1 MVPVFVL
8 VRLPRVTESSSRCHR
23 RRETKEGEAGLSSGS
38 PLLSSPPS
46 LLFFFHQSVSSALF
60 TAAPLKRSAETR
72 FR

>member
-38 PLLSSPPS
+38 PLLPLSY
-46 LLFFFHQSVSSALF
+46 FFFISLSLRLCLQL
-60 TAAPLKRSAETR
+60 LR
-72 FR
+72 

>member
-38 PLLSSPPS
+38 PLLSSLSPI
-46 LLFFFHQSVSSALF
+46 FFHQSVSSALF

>member
-38 PLLSSPPS
+38 PLLSLSY
-46 LLFFFHQSVSSALF
+46 FFFHQSVSSALF

>member
-38 PLLSSPPS
+38 PLLSSLSPI
-46 LLFFFHQSVSSALF
+46 FFFISLSLRLCLQL
-60 TAAPLKRSAETR
+60 LR
-72 FR
+72 

>member
-38 PLLSSPPS
+38 PLLSSLSPI
-46 LLFFFHQSVSSALF
+46 FFFHQSVSSALF

>member
-38 PLLSSPPS
+38 PPS
-46 LLFFFHQSVSSALF
+46 LLFFFFHQSVSSALF